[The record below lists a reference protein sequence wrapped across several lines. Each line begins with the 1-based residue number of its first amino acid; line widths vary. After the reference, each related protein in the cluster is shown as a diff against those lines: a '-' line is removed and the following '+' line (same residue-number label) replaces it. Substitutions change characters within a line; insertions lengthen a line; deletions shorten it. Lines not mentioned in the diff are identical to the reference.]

1 MANEK
6 QNNKQMKKLLF
17 FLLIFIAGNSVCN
30 SLMGQGIEDLV
41 KNRNIGGYEK
51 VMTFER
57 KPAVLP
63 GVREADVTWSKIVW
77 RLIDLREKAN
87 QHFYFPKTEV
97 QGRTNLIN
105 LLLKGIKA
113 NSVLAFEAP
122 ILDNNEFATPI
133 SYDQVKAQFGAGTKT
148 VMRRNFENGQM
159 EPVVIQQEIPTEEVK
174 QLILKEVWYFDKQR
188 SSLQVRI
195 LAICPIRVYFRDE
208 DTNQEIPLRKKLFW
222 VYYPE
227 IRTLLAKNESLNA
240 RNGARNYSFDDLFLL
255 RNFDGYIIKEEN
267 VYDNRD
273 ILSYASGDYASQE
286 AERIKTA
293 IFNYEQDLW
302 EY

>member
-1 MANEK
+1 MRR
-6 QNNKQMKKLLF
+6 LLF
-17 FLLIFIAGNSVCN
+17 FLLIFIAGNSVSN
-30 SLMGQGIEDLV
+30 SLLGQGVVTPVSGWNTGAYV
-41 KNRNIGGYEK
+41 KTI
-51 VMTFER
+51 TLER

-63 GVREADVTWSKIVW
+63 GVREADVTWSKTVW

-97 QGRTNLIN
+97 QGRINLIN

-113 NSVLAFEAP
+113 QGITAFEAS
-122 ILDNNEFATPI
+122 ILDNNEFTTPM
-133 SYDQVKAQFGAGTKT
+133 SFDQVKAQFGAATKT

-159 EPVVIQQEIPTEEVK
+159 EPVTIQQDIPTDEVK
-174 QLILKEVWYFDKQR
+174 QLMIKEIWYFDKQK

-195 LAICPIRVYFRDE
+195 LGICPIRVYYREE

-222 VYYPE
+222 VSYPE
-227 IRTLLAKNESLNA
+227 IRPLLAKNESLNA
-240 RNGARNYSFDDLFLL
+240 SNGARNFSFDDLFLI

-273 ILSYASGDYASQE
+273 ILSYATGEYASQE
-286 AERIKTA
+286 SERIKTA
-293 IFNYEQDLW
+293 IFNFEQDLW